1 MARRIAGRA
10 TAALVPAVLIVLGV
24 VAFAATSGT
33 TRLSLLGAR
42 PFHATQ
48 VVGQDFPKRLI
59 DPAGIPQTLAAPP
72 NRILS
77 GVLASDEILTALV
90 PPERLAGVTYLVDE
104 PGLSDVARLLPPE
117 LPRIH
122 AEAETML
129 ALRPD
134 LVVLASYTR
143 ATTVRLLAAA
153 GIPVVRFQWYR
164 SFADIMDS
172 IRMLAAAVG
181 ADGNG
186 ARLID
191 DMRRR
196 IADVEG
202 RARGLP
208 RPRVLYYGGGGYSAG
223 EDTLIDAMITLAGG
237 HNVAR
242 DVGLQGQARLPLE
255 IAVNLRP
262 EVVLVSEWER
272 ITGGNRAAAFLHHPV
287 WAEVPAVRQ
296 GRVHGIKGAW
306 LTSVSHYS
314 VNALEAIARVLHPEA
329 FAPRLPHA
337 GAGL

>member
-10 TAALVPAVLIVLGV
+10 AVAPAVLIVLGV
-24 VAFAATSGT
+24 VAFAATGGT

-59 DPAGIPQTLAAPP
+59 DPSGIPQILAAPP

-90 PPERLAGVTYLVDE
+90 PPERLAAVTYLVDE
-104 PGLSDVARLLPPE
+104 PGLSDVARLLPPD

-143 ATTVRLLAAA
+143 AATVRLLVAA

-164 SFADIMDS
+164 SFADIMNS

-181 ADGNG
+181 ADGSG
-186 ARLID
+186 ARLVD
-191 DMRRR
+191 DMRQR

-202 RARGLP
+202 RTQGLA
-208 RPRVLYYGGGGYSAG
+208 RPRVLYYGGGYSAG

-242 DVGLQGQARLPLE
+242 DVDLRGQGRLPLE
-255 IAVNLRP
+255 VAVSLRP
-262 EVVLVSEWER
+262 EVILVSEWEQ

-287 WAEVPAVRQ
+287 WADVPAVQ
-296 GRVHGIKGAW
+296 DGRVYGIKGAW
-306 LTSVSHYS
+306 LSSVSHYS

-329 FAPRLPHA
+329 FSL
-337 GAGL
+337 

>member
-10 TAALVPAVLIVLGV
+10 AVAVVPAVLIVLGV
-24 VAFAATSGT
+24 VAFAATGGT

-48 VVGQDFPKRLI
+48 VVGQDFPKRLV
-59 DPAGIPQTLAAPP
+59 DPSGVPQTLATPP

-90 PPERLAGVTYLVDE
+90 PSERLAGVTYLVDE
-104 PGLSDVARLLPPE
+104 PGLSDVAKLLPPD

-122 AEAETML
+122 AETETML

-143 ATTVRLLAAA
+143 ATTVRLLVSA

-164 SFADIMDS
+164 SFADIMNS
-172 IRMLAAAVG
+172 IHMLAAAVG

-186 ARLID
+186 ARLVD
-191 DMRRR
+191 DMRQR
-196 IADVEG
+196 IADVE
-202 RARGLP
+202 RRTQGLA

-242 DVGLQGQARLPLE
+242 DVGLQGQGRLPLE
-255 IAVNLRP
+255 VAVSLRP

-272 ITGGNRAAAFLHHPV
+272 RTGGNGAAAFLHHPV
-287 WAEVPAVRQ
+287 WADVPAVRD
-296 GRVHGIKGAW
+296 GRVHGIRGAW
-306 LTSVSHYS
+306 LSSVSHYS
-314 VNALEAIARVLHPEA
+314 VKALEAIARLLHPEA
-329 FAPRLPHA
+329 FSL
-337 GAGL
+337 

>member
-1 MARRIAGRA
+1 MAKRIAGRA
-10 TAALVPAVLIVLGV
+10 AAAVVPAVLIVLGV
-24 VAFAATSGT
+24 VAFAATGGT

-48 VVGQDFPKRLI
+48 VVGQGFPKRLI
-59 DPAGIPQTLAAPP
+59 DPTGIPQTLAAPP

-104 PGLSDVARLLPPE
+104 PGLSDVAKLLPPD

-153 GIPVVRFQWYR
+153 GIPVLRFQWYR

-181 ADGNG
+181 ADDNG
-186 ARLID
+186 ARLVD

-196 IADVEG
+196 IADVER
-202 RARGLP
+202 RAQALA

-223 EDTLIDAMITLAGG
+223 ADTLIDAMITLAGG

-255 IAVNLRP
+255 IAVSLRP
-262 EVVLVSEWER
+262 EVILVSEWER
-272 ITGGNRAAAFLHHPV
+272 VTGGNRAAAFLHHPV
-287 WAEVPAVRQ
+287 WADVPAVRE

-314 VNALEAIARVLHPEA
+314 VKALEAIARVLHPEA
-329 FAPRLPHA
+329 FSP
-337 GAGL
+337 